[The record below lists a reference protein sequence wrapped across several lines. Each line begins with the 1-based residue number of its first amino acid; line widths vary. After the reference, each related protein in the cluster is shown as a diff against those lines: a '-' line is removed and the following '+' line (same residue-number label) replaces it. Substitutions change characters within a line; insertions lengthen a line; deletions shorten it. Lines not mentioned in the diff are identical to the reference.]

1 MFFALTPARF
11 GLSRSVLLAAG
22 LLTCLPFIAVPAAH
36 AQSLVATVNDSP
48 ITNRDVEQ
56 RARLLR
62 VLKKNTSHDA
72 VMESIYESRLKLNET
87 AKYTLKP
94 SEQDAVNEI
103 ARLATEM
110 KVKPQALYATVQGSK
125 IDKAA
130 WVEYF
135 GALSAWRTLVAA
147 LNKNVSVSET
157 DVRAEVAKEGS
168 KASNEY
174 RLRQVIFILP
184 ANASGAMIQS
194 RAQQAEQ
201 LRGRFSDCDAGL
213 QLARGM
219 SEVVVKEQTS
229 RSAGNL
235 APEMIELLEKTPTG
249 HLTPPQRGAQGIEM
263 IAVCGKSSAGSESG
277 IAENVR
283 QTILGKRL
291 EVAGAKLYK
300 PLRDRA
306 IIVQR
311 H

>member
-11 GLSRSVLLAAG
+11 GLSRSVALAAG
-22 LLTCLPFIAVPAAH
+22 LLTSLSFINVPAAH

-62 VLKKNTSHDA
+62 VLHKNTAHDA
-72 VMESIYESRLKLNET
+72 VMESIYESRLKLTET
-87 AKYTLKP
+87 SKYTLKP

-103 ARLATEM
+103 ARLATEL
-110 KVKPQALYATVQGSK
+110 KVKPQALYASIQGSK
-125 IDKAA
+125 TDKAA
-130 WVEYF
+130 WIEYF
-135 GALSAWRTLVAA
+135 GALSAWRTLVGA
-147 LNKNVSVSET
+147 LNKNVNVSET
-157 DVRAEVAKEGS
+157 EVRAEVAKQGS

-174 RLRQVIFILP
+174 RLRQVIFIVP
-184 ANASGAMIQS
+184 ANASGAIVQS

-263 IAVCGKSSAGSESG
+263 IAVCGKSDAGSESG
-277 IAENVR
+277 IAENIR

-291 EVAGAKLYK
+291 EEAGAKLYK

-311 H
+311 R

>member
-1 MFFALTPARF
+1 MFSALIPARF
-11 GLSRSVLLAAG
+11 GLSRSVVLAAG
-22 LLTCLPFIAVPAAH
+22 LLTSLPFITVPAAH

-48 ITNRDVEQ
+48 ITNRDVDQ
-56 RARLLR
+56 RAKLLR
-62 VLKKNTSHDA
+62 VLKKNASHDA

-110 KVKPQALYATVQGSK
+110 KIKPQALYATVQGSK
-125 IDKAA
+125 VDKAA

-157 DVRAEVAKEGS
+157 EVRAEVAREGN

-184 ANASGAMIQS
+184 QNASGAVVQS

-201 LRGRFSDCDAGL
+201 LRGRFSDCDSGL

-219 SEVVVKEQTS
+219 SEVVVKGQTS
-229 RSAGNL
+229 RTAGGL
-235 APEMIELLEKTPTG
+235 SPDMIELLEKTPTG

-263 IAVCGKSSAGSESG
+263 IAVCGKSDAGSESG
-277 IAENVR
+277 VAENVR

-291 EVAGAKLYK
+291 EEAGAKLYK

>member
-1 MFFALTPARF
+1 MFFALTTARF
-11 GLSRSVLLAAG
+11 GFSRSVLLAAG
-22 LLTCLPFIAVPAAH
+22 LLTSLPFIEVPAAH

-48 ITNRDVEQ
+48 ITNRDVDQ

-62 VLKKNTSHDA
+62 VLHKSTSHDA
-72 VMESIYESRLKLNET
+72 VMESIYESRLKLAET
-87 AKYTLKP
+87 SKYSLKP
-94 SEQDAVNEI
+94 GEQDAVNEI
-103 ARLATEM
+103 ARVATEM
-110 KVKPQALYATVQGSK
+110 KVKPQALYASIQGSK
-125 IDKAA
+125 LDKAA

-135 GALSAWRTLVAA
+135 GALSAWRMLVGA

-157 DVRAEVAKEGS
+157 EVRAEVAKQGS

-174 RLRQVIFILP
+174 RLRQVIFIVP
-184 ANASGAMIQS
+184 TNASGAVIQS

-201 LRGRFSDCDAGL
+201 LRSRFSDCQAGL

-219 SEVVVKEQTS
+219 SEVVVKGQTS
-229 RSAGNL
+229 RTAGSL
-235 APEMIELLEKTPTG
+235 SPEMIELLEKTPTG

-263 IAVCGKSSAGSESG
+263 IAVCGKSDAGSESG
-277 IAENVR
+277 IAENIR

-291 EVAGAKLYK
+291 EEAGEKLYK

>member
-11 GLSRSVLLAAG
+11 GLSRSVILAVG
-22 LLTCLPFIAVPAAH
+22 LLTSMPFIAAPAAH

-48 ITNRDVEQ
+48 ITNRDVDQ

-72 VMESIYESRLKLNET
+72 VMESIYESRLKLTET
-87 AKYTLKP
+87 SKYTLKP

-110 KVKPQALYATVQGSK
+110 KVKPQALYAAVQGSK
-125 IDKAA
+125 VDKAA

-147 LNKNVSVSET
+147 LNKNVSVGEGE
-157 DVRAEVAKEGS
+157 VRAEVAREGN

-174 RLRQVIFILP
+174 RLRQVIFVLP
-184 ANASGAMIQS
+184 QNASGAVVQS

-201 LRGRFSDCDAGL
+201 LRGRFSDCDSGL

-219 SEVVVKEQTS
+219 SEVVVKGQTS
-229 RSAGNL
+229 RTAGGLSAD
-235 APEMIELLEKTPTG
+235 MIELLEKTPTG

-263 IAVCGKSSAGSESG
+263 IAVCGKSDAGSESG
-277 IAENVR
+277 VAENVR

-291 EVAGAKLYK
+291 EEAGAKLYK

>member
-11 GLSRSVLLAAG
+11 GLSRSVVLAAG
-22 LLTCLPFIAVPAAH
+22 LLTSLPFITAPAAH

-62 VLKKNTSHDA
+62 ALKKNATPAA

-125 IDKAA
+125 VDKAA

-157 DVRAEVAKEGS
+157 EVRAEVAREGS

-184 ANASGAMIQS
+184 QNASGAVVQS

-201 LRGRFSDCDAGL
+201 LRGRFSDCDSGL

-219 SEVVVKEQTS
+219 NEVVVKGQTS
-229 RSAGNL
+229 RTAGGLSAD
-235 APEMIELLEKTPTG
+235 MIELLEKTPTG
-249 HLTPPQRGAQGIEM
+249 HLTPPQRGPQGIEM
-263 IAVCGKSSAGSESG
+263 IAVCGKSDAGSESG
-277 IAENVR
+277 VAENVR

-291 EVAGAKLYK
+291 EEAGAKLYK